1 MNDREIVAFQIKP
14 EIGYFFVDSM
24 LCMYYCTYC
33 IYTLVKGKNH
43 EYYFK

>member
-24 LCMYYCTYC
+24 LCMYYYYIYC
-33 IYTLVKGKNH
+33 IYTFVKRKIS
-43 EYYFK
+43 